1 MHKRKLILVS
11 PHGFCAGVE
20 RAVQIA
26 NTILK
31 QAPPPVYCLKEIVHN
46 QQVIDALRNKG
57 MIFVS
62 TLDDIPQGSHVLFS
76 AHGVPPKTWTL
87 AKARH
92 LIVTDATCPFVTKV
106 HNEALRYAARNFTI
120 LLIGHRKHDEVI
132 GVAGEAPNHII
143 VVETE
148 SEASTVTVPHPDQ
161 VVVLTQTTL
170 SPDEV
175 SRVMAVLRQRFPA
188 LCQPSSNDICY
199 ATRNR
204 QQGVREVAPLVD
216 AFVILGSEN
225 SSNSNRLVEVAR
237 AAGCPKAF
245 LADTPE
251 KLAAIP
257 LDAINTLGITAGAST
272 PEYVV
277 KAAMEQL
284 SARGFTTVEEHTF
297 IREDIH
303 FTLPR
308 SLH

>member
-26 NTILK
+26 ETILK
-31 QAPPPVYCLKEIVHN
+31 QAPSPVYCLKEIVHN

-57 MIFVS
+57 MIFVE
-62 TLDDIPQGSHVLFS
+62 TLNDIPPASHVLFS
-76 AHGVPPKTWTL
+76 AHGVPPETWAL

-106 HNEALRYAARNFTI
+106 HNEALRYAAQNFTI

-132 GVAGEAPNHII
+132 GVAGEAPSHII

-148 SEASTVTVPHPDQ
+148 SEAGTVTVPHPDQ

-175 SRVMAVLRQRFPA
+175 SRVMAILRQRFPT
-188 LCQPSSNDICY
+188 LRQPSSDDICY

-204 QQGVREVAPLVD
+204 QQAVREAAPLVD
-216 AFVILGSEN
+216 AFIILGSEN

-237 AAGCPKAF
+237 AAGCPVAF
-245 LADTPE
+245 LAGTLE

-277 KAAMEQL
+277 NAAIEQL

-308 SLH
+308 SLT

>member
-1 MHKRKLILVS
+1 
-11 PHGFCAGVE
+11 
-20 RAVQIA
+20 
-26 NTILK
+26 
-31 QAPPPVYCLKEIVHN
+31 
-46 QQVIDALRNKG
+46 

-188 LCQPSSNDICY
+188 LCQPSSDDICY

-251 KLAAIP
+251 KLATIP